1 MKAYKGF
8 NKDMT
13 CRGFQF
19 KEGETYTEDK
29 AELCKSGF
37 HACLNPLDCWNYYNL
52 ISSEF
57 HEVELEDVSDERED
71 DTKVCA
77 KKITIGA
84 KLDIKGLVKAS
95 VDFVMESVK
104 DCFGKSNDNGD
115 YARIGSSGNYAQI
128 GSSGD
133 YARIGSSGYYAQ
145 IGSSGDSAQ
154 IGSSGNY
161 AQIGSSGNY
170 AQIGSSG
177 NYAQIGSSGYY
188 AQIGSS
194 GDSARI
200 DMQGERSVAACVG
213 HDGKIKGTLGSWI
226 VLTEWAWV
234 DDKYTPICVKAAQ
247 IDGENL
253 KPGIWYGLENGK
265 FVEAD

>member
-13 CRGFQF
+13 CRDFRF

-37 HACLNPLDCWNYYNL
+37 HACLNPLDCWNYYDL
-52 ISSEF
+52 LSGEF
-57 HEVELEDVSDERED
+57 HEVELEDVSDEREV

-104 DCFGKSNDNGD
+104 DCFGKSDNN
-115 YARIGSSGNYAQI
+115 SN
-128 GSSGD
+128 
-133 YARIGSSGYYAQ
+133 YAQ

-154 IGSSGNY
+154 IGSSGY
-161 AQIGSSGNY
+161 S
-170 AQIGSSG
+170 
-177 NYAQIGSSGYY
+177 AQIGSSGYS

-194 GDSARI
+194 GDSAQI
-200 DMQGERSVAACVG
+200 EMQGERSVASCVG
-213 HDGKIKGTLGSWI
+213 NEGKIKGKLGCWI
-226 VLTEWAWV
+226 VLSDWEWIN
-234 DDKYTPICVKAAQ
+234 DKYTPVCVKAAQ
-247 IDGENL
+247 IDGVNL
-253 KPGIWYGLENGK
+253 KPDVWYKLENGEFK
-265 FVEAD
+265 EVQ

>member
-37 HACLNPLDCWNYYNL
+37 HACLNPLDCWNYYDL
-52 ISSEF
+52 LGSEF

-104 DCFGKSNDNGD
+104 DCFGKSNDNSD
-115 YARIGSSGNYAQI
+115 HARIGSSGYSARI

-133 YARIGSSGYYAQ
+133 YARIGSSGY
-145 IGSSGDSAQ
+145 SAQ
-154 IGSSGNY
+154 
-161 AQIGSSGNY
+161 
-170 AQIGSSG
+170 
-177 NYAQIGSSGYY
+177 
-188 AQIGSS
+188 
-194 GDSARI
+194 I

-213 HDGKIKGTLGSWI
+213 NDGKIKGKLGSWI
-226 VLTEWAWV
+226 VLSEWEWV
-234 DDKYTPICVKAAQ
+234 DDKYTPVCVKAAQ
-247 IDGENL
+247 IDGEKI
-253 KPGIWYGLENGK
+253 KPDVWYRLENGE
-265 FVEAD
+265 FVEEY

>member
-1 MKAYKGF
+1 
-8 NKDMT
+8 
-13 CRGFQF
+13 
-19 KEGETYTEDK
+19 
-29 AELCKSGF
+29 
-37 HACLNPLDCWNYYNL
+37 
-52 ISSEF
+52 
-57 HEVELEDVSDERED
+57 
-71 DTKVCA
+71 
-77 KKITIGA
+77 
-84 KLDIKGLVKAS
+84 
-95 VDFVMESVK
+95 MESVK

-115 YARIGSSGNYAQI
+115 SAQI
-128 GSSGD
+128 GSSG
-133 YARIGSSGYYAQ
+133 Y
-145 IGSSGDSAQ
+145 SAQ

-177 NYAQIGSSGYY
+177 NSARIGSSGDS

-200 DMQGERSVAACVG
+200 DMQGEKSVAACVG

-226 VLTEWAWV
+226 VLTEWACV

>member
-104 DCFGKSNDNGD
+104 DCFGKSNDNG
-115 YARIGSSGNYAQI
+115 
-128 GSSGD
+128 
-133 YARIGSSGYYAQ
+133 
-145 IGSSGDSAQ
+145 
-154 IGSSGNY
+154 
-161 AQIGSSGNY
+161 
-170 AQIGSSG
+170 

-188 AQIGSS
+188 
-194 GDSARI
+194 ARI

-213 HDGKIKGTLGSWI
+213 HGGKIKGTLGSWI

-234 DDKYTPICVKAAQ
+234 DDKYTPVCVKAAQ
-247 IDGENL
+247 IDGEKI
-253 KPGIWYGLENGK
+253 KPDVWYRLENGE
-265 FVEAD
+265 FVET

>member
-104 DCFGKSNDNGD
+104 DCFGKSNDNG
-115 YARIGSSGNYAQI
+115 Y
-128 GSSGD
+128 
-133 YARIGSSGYYAQ
+133 
-145 IGSSGDSAQ
+145 SA
-154 IGSSGNY
+154 
-161 AQIGSSGNY
+161 
-170 AQIGSSG
+170 
-177 NYAQIGSSGYY
+177 
-188 AQIGSS
+188 
-194 GDSARI
+194 DRK
-200 DMQGERSVAACVG
+200 SVV
-213 HDGKIKGTLGSWI
+213 
-226 VLTEWAWV
+226 
-234 DDKYTPICVKAAQ
+234 
-247 IDGENL
+247 
-253 KPGIWYGLENGK
+253 
-265 FVEAD
+265 

>member
-115 YARIGSSGNYAQI
+115 YARIGSSGNSAQI

-133 YARIGSSGYYAQ
+133 YAR
-145 IGSSGDSAQ
+145 
-154 IGSSGNY
+154 
-161 AQIGSSGNY
+161 
-170 AQIGSSG
+170 
-177 NYAQIGSSGYY
+177 IGSSGYY

>member
-104 DCFGKSNDNGD
+104 DCFGKSNDNGNSAQIGSSGD
-115 YARIGSSGNYAQI
+115 SARIGSSGNYARIGSSGNYA
-128 GSSGD
+128 
-133 YARIGSSGYYAQ
+133 R

-161 AQIGSSGNY
+161 ARIGSSGN
-170 AQIGSSG
+170 S
-177 NYAQIGSSGYY
+177 AQIGSSGYS
-188 AQIGSS
+188 AQ
-194 GDSARI
+194 I